1 MKTPIFLR
9 GLFPNKAT
17 KILIL
22 TSNKATKIMNLT
34 SNKATKIMILQLKQA
49 FRRIIFLRIS
59 FSGFTL

>member
-1 MKTPIFLR
+1 MKTPNFLR
-9 GLFPNKAT
+9 DIIPNKAT
-17 KILIL
+17 KIMI
-22 TSNKATKIMNLT
+22 LT